1 MLAACETAGGLSRP
15 GATDMCLAVVAW
27 SAHPDYPLVLAAN
40 RDEFYSR
47 STRPASWWG
56 QSVALLAG
64 RDEEAGGTWLG
75 ITRSGRVAL
84 LTNVRAPSE
93 RNPHAPSRG
102 AITVGA
108 LQSAQPAA
116 EWVRGQLPKLS
127 SYNGFNL
134 IVAELGTAGRG
145 HHRLVYHTNR
155 RLHGPRELAPGIYGL
170 SNAFLDTPW
179 PKVVRAVGSFACA
192 LASRVDPDALLGLMA
207 DRRPVHDA
215 ELPSTGVPL
224 EWERALAPIQI
235 RAHGYGTRST
245 TVISVRRDGVVNF
258 LERSFDP
265 DGPESH
271 RDRHFEFTL
280 DGAPLRPPRVSG
292 ARKSG

>member
-1 MLAACETAGGLSRP
+1 
-15 GATDMCLAVVAW
+15 MCLAVIAW
-27 SAHPDYPLVLAAN
+27 QAHPDYPLVLATN
-40 RDEFYSR
+40 RDEFYTR

-102 AITVGA
+102 AITVEA
-108 LQSAQPAA
+108 LQSARPPV
-116 EWVRGQLPKLS
+116 EWLRAQSSRVT

-134 IVAELGTAGRG
+134 LVADALLSAGSAPQ
-145 HHRLVYHTNR
+145 LVYFTNR
-155 RLHGPRELAPGIYGL
+155 RRLGPRTLAPGIYGL

-179 PKVVRAVGSFACA
+179 PKVTRAVGRFACA
-192 LASRVDPDALLGLMA
+192 LASRVELDPLLSIMA
-207 DRRPVHDA
+207 DRQPVHDN

-224 EWERALAPIQI
+224 EWERALASIQI

-245 TVISVRRDGVVNF
+245 TVITVRRDGVVNF
-258 LERSFDP
+258 LERSFDADAP
-265 DGPESH
+265 DAY

-280 DGAPLRPPRVSG
+280 DVAGAATPRVSDAG
-292 ARKSG
+292 KAG

>member
-1 MLAACETAGGLSRP
+1 
-15 GATDMCLAVVAW
+15 MCLAVVAW
-27 SAHPDYPLVLAAN
+27 QAHPDYPLVLAAN
-40 RDEFYSR
+40 RDEFYAR
-47 STRPASWWG
+47 STRSAAWWG
-56 QSVALLAG
+56 NSVAVLAG

-75 ITRSGRVAL
+75 ATRAGRVAL

-102 AITVGA
+102 AIALGA
-108 LQSAQPAA
+108 LQSPRTA
-116 EWVRGQLPKLS
+116 GQWLREQAPRMS

-134 IVAELGTAGRG
+134 LVAEPAGRLPQ
-145 HHRLVYHTNR
+145 RLLYYTNR
-155 RLHGPRELAPGIYGL
+155 RRQGPRALAPGIYGL

-179 PKVVRAVGSFACA
+179 PKVVRAVSAFACS
-192 LASRVDPDALLGLMA
+192 LARRVDHDALLALMA
-207 DRRPVHDA
+207 DRSGVPDA
-215 ELPSTGVPL
+215 QLPATGVAL

-245 TVISVRRDGVVNF
+245 TIVTIRRDGVVSF

-265 DGPESH
+265 QAPDRH

-280 DGAPLRPPRVSG
+280 DGAGAAASRISG
-292 ARKSG
+292 ARRAG

>member
-1 MLAACETAGGLSRP
+1 
-15 GATDMCLAVVAW
+15 MCLAVIAW
-27 SAHPDYPLVLAAN
+27 QAHPDYPLVLAAN

-75 ITRSGRVAL
+75 ATRSGRVAL

-102 AITVGA
+102 AIAVGA
-108 LQSAQPAA
+108 LQSARPAG
-116 EWVRGQLPKLS
+116 EWLRTQAPRMGA
-127 SYNGFNL
+127 YNGFNL
-134 IVAELGTAGRG
+134 LVAEPTAAGG
-145 HHRLVYHTNR
+145 GLQRLLYYTNR
-155 RLHGPRELAPGIYGL
+155 RGHGPRTLSPGIYGL

-179 PKVVRAVGSFACA
+179 PKVVRAVGAFACA
-192 LASRVDPDALLGLMA
+192 LASRVDPDALLALMA
-207 DRRPVHDA
+207 DRRPVHDS

-224 EWERALAPIQI
+224 DWERALAPIQI

-245 TVISVRRDGVVNF
+245 TVVTVRRDGVVNF
-258 LERSFDP
+258 LERSF
-265 DGPESH
+265 ESETPAVH
-271 RDRHFEFTL
+271 RDRHFEFTV
-280 DGAPLRPPRVSG
+280 DGASASATRLSG
-292 ARKSG
+292 ARKAG